1 MKVLETIGATMKVLE
16 TIETMFVKKNQVLSS
31 DI

>member
-16 TIETMFVKKNQVLSS
+16 TIETMFFKKNSGPK
-31 DI
+31 